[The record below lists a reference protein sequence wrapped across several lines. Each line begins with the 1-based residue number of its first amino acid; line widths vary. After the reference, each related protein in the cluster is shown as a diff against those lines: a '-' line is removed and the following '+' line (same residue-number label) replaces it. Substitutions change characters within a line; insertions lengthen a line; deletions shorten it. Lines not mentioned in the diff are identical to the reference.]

1 MDNQPDSSAGQ
12 STRFQYW
19 TINQI
24 PVLDNQLDSSA
35 GRPDSGAGQS
45 TRFWCWTIN
54 QIPVLD
60 NQPDSGAGQSTGFWC
75 WTINWIPVLDNQ
87 LDSSAGQ
94 STGFR
99 CWIINQ
105 CWESTQRSS
114 ADMGPRDPTD
124 AEKSNQ
130 RSSAGKGM
138 TGAIFWSYRVN
149 LLRLWEVENCLGRG
163 NQFCPGF
170 SV

>member
-1 MDNQPDSSAGQ
+1 MLDNQPDSSTGQ
-12 STRFQYW
+12 STGFQCW
-19 TINQI
+19 TINWI
-24 PVLDNQLDSSA
+24 PVLDDQI
-35 GRPDSGAGQS
+35 R
-45 TRFWCWTIN
+45 CWTIN
-54 QIPVLD
+54 QILVLD

-75 WTINWIPVLDNQ
+75 WTINWILVLDNQ
-87 LDSSAGQ
+87 PDSSAGQ

-149 LLRLWEVENCLGRG
+149 LLRLWEVENCLHSI
-163 NQFCPGF
+163 NISSKLPFWKW
-170 SV
+170 